1 MKSFYLD
8 KSELSPVD
16 HVANWWQGSD
26 SQEYKQEKS
35 EHSQSDIWI
44 TEPGGSGTKWIFFLG
59 YCLK

>member
-16 HVANWWQGSD
+16 RVANGWQGSD
-26 SQEYKQEKS
+26 SQEDKQEKS
-35 EHSQSDIWI
+35 KYSQSDIWI